1 MMADILVHLRFKK
14 NKHQNQFPM
23 KSKVAIVRCN
33 SYNQQEVNQAIA
45 RGLELL
51 GGVGTF
57 IKAEEKILL
66 KVNLLAGDVPEKCV
80 TTHPAVF
87 RAVAEQFLA
96 AGACLSYGDSPGF
109 GSSGAAA
116 KKAGITDEADE
127 LKLEAAD
134 FKEGREVFFEE
145 GSQNKKFFIANGML
159 DCDGLISLPKMKTHG
174 LERFTGAV
182 KNQFGCVVG
191 MRKGEFH
198 VKLPDATDFARMLVD
213 LNSYIKPRL
222 YIMDGIVAMEGNGPR
237 GGTPRPM
244 NVLLFSTDPIAL
256 DATASRMINLNPLF
270 VPTTLIGSETGA
282 GNYKEEDIEL
292 LGDGLKDFVCMD
304 FNVERS
310 PVKTAKKGRMIQFL
324 NNRLVPKPYIIEE
337 KCTQCGTC
345 VQSCP
350 VEGKAVNWL
359 DGDKTKAPVY
369 DYTKCIKCYCCQEM
383 CPESAI
389 VLKEPLII
397 KVGKLL
403 KFTLFSALLKNS
415 CRTVI

>member
-1 MMADILVHLRFKK
+1 
-14 NKHQNQFPM
+14 M
-23 KSKVAIVRCN
+23 KSKVALVRCN
-33 SYNQQEVNQAIA
+33 SYHQPEVYQAVA
-45 RGLELL
+45 RGLDLL
-51 GGVGTF
+51 GGATSFVKPG
-57 IKAEEKILL
+57 EKLLL

-96 AGACLSYGDSPGF
+96 AGATIRYGDSPGF
-109 GSSGAAA
+109 GSPGAAA
-116 KKAGITDEADE
+116 KKAGIADEADA
-127 LKLEAAD
+127 LNLEAAD

-145 GSQNKKFFIANGML
+145 GSQNKKFYIANAVL
-159 DCDGLISLPKMKTHG
+159 DSDGLISLPKMKTHG

-198 VKLPDATDFARMLVD
+198 VKLPDATDFAKMLVD
-213 LNSYIKPRL
+213 LNRYVKPRL

-256 DATASRMINLNPLF
+256 DATACRMINLNPLF
-270 VPTTLIGSETGA
+270 VPTTLIGAETHA
-282 GNYKEEDIEL
+282 GVYLEEDIEL
-292 LGDGLKDFVCMD
+292 LGDALNDFICMD

-310 PVKTAKKGRMIQFL
+310 AVKTVKKGKMNQFL
-324 NNRLVPKPYIIEE
+324 NNRLVAKPYIQEE
-337 KCTQCGTC
+337 KCNQCGTC

-359 DGDKTKAPVY
+359 NGDKSKPPVY
-369 DYTKCIKCYCCQEM
+369 DYSICIKCYCCQEM

-389 VLKEPLII
+389 YLKEPLII
-397 KVGKLL
+397 KVGKL
-403 KFTLFSALLKNS
+403 F
-415 CRTVI
+415 

>member
-1 MMADILVHLRFKK
+1 
-14 NKHQNQFPM
+14 M
-23 KSKVAIVRCN
+23 KSKVVLVRCN
-33 SYNQQEVNQAIA
+33 SYNQQEVNQAVA

-51 GGVGTF
+51 GGVKTF
-57 IKAEEKILL
+57 VKANEKILL

-87 RAVAEQFLA
+87 RAVAEHFLA
-96 AGACLSYGDSPGF
+96 AGTCLSYGDSPGF
-109 GSSGAAA
+109 GTTGAAA
-116 KKAGITDEADE
+116 KKAGITDVADA
-127 LKLEAAD
+127 LKLQAAD
-134 FKEGREVFFEE
+134 FKEGREVFFKE
-145 GSQNKKFFIANGML
+145 GNQNKKFFIANGVL

-198 VKLPDATDFARMLVD
+198 VKLPDATDFAKMLVD
-213 LNSYIKPRL
+213 LNSYVKPRL

-270 VPTTLIGSETGA
+270 VPTTLVGSETGA
-282 GNYKEEDIEL
+282 GNYKEEDIEIV
-292 LGDGLKDFVCMD
+292 GDALQEFVCMD
-304 FNVERS
+304 FIVERS
-310 PVKTAKKGRMIQFL
+310 PVKTIKKGRMVQFL
-324 NNRLVPKPYIIEE
+324 NNRLVAKPYIMEE
-337 KCTQCGTC
+337 KCNQCGTC

-359 DGDKTKAPVY
+359 NGDKTKPPVY
-369 DYTKCIKCYCCQEM
+369 DYAKCIKCYCCQEM

-389 VLKEPLII
+389 VLKEPMII
-397 KVGKLL
+397 KVGKL
-403 KFTLFSALLKNS
+403 F
-415 CRTVI
+415 

>member
-1 MMADILVHLRFKK
+1 MT
-14 NKHQNQFPM
+14 
-23 KSKVAIVRCN
+23 SKVAVVRCN
-33 SYNQQEVNQAIA
+33 SYDLQEVNEAIS
-45 RGLELL
+45 RGLGLL
-51 GGVGTF
+51 GGAGAF
-57 IKAEEKILL
+57 CKAEEKILL

-87 RAVAEQFLA
+87 RAVAEHFLEV
-96 AGACLSYGDSPGF
+96 GACLSYGDSPGF
-109 GSSGAAA
+109 GTSGSAAR
-116 KKAGITDEADE
+116 KAGITDVAEA

-145 GSQNKKFFIANGML
+145 GSQNKKFFLANGVL

-198 VKLPDATDFARMLVD
+198 VKLPDATDFAKMLVD
-213 LNSYIKPRL
+213 LNSYVKPRL

-237 GGTPRPM
+237 GGTPRAM

-256 DATASRMINLNPLF
+256 DATACRMINLNPLF
-270 VPTTLIGSETGA
+270 VPTTLVGSQTGA
-282 GNYKEEDIEL
+282 GNYTEEDIEL
-292 LGDGLKDFVCMD
+292 VGDPLKDFICMD

-310 PVKTAKKGRMIQFL
+310 AVKTVKKGRMVQFL
-324 NNRLVPKPYIIEE
+324 NNRLVAKPYIQEE

-359 DGDKTKAPVY
+359 NGDKTKAPVY
-369 DYTKCIKCYCCQEM
+369 DYAKCIKCYCCQEM

-397 KVGKLL
+397 KVGKL
-403 KFTLFSALLKNS
+403 F
-415 CRTVI
+415 

>member
-1 MMADILVHLRFKK
+1 MADILVHLRFKK
-14 NKHQNQFPM
+14 IKHQNQFQM

-51 GGVGTF
+51 GGVESF
-57 IKAEEKILL
+57 VKAEEKILL

-116 KKAGITDEADE
+116 KKAGITVEADE
-127 LKLEAAD
+127 LKLELAD
-134 FKEGREVFFEE
+134 FKEGRDVFFEE
-145 GSQNKKFFIANGML
+145 GNQNKKFFIANGVL

-198 VKLPDATDFARMLVD
+198 VKLSDATDFAKMLVD
-213 LNSYIKPRL
+213 LNSYVKPRL
-222 YIMDGIVAMEGNGPR
+222 YIMDGIIAMEGNGPR

-244 NVLLFSTDPIAL
+244 NVILFSTDPIAL
-256 DATASRMINLNPLF
+256 DATACRMINLNPLF
-270 VPTTLIGSETGA
+270 VPTTLVGSETGA
-282 GNYKEEDIEL
+282 GVYKEEEIEL
-292 LGDGLKDFVCMD
+292 VGDALKEFVCMD
-304 FNVERS
+304 FIVERS
-310 PVKTAKKGRMIQFL
+310 VVKTIKKGRMVQFL
-324 NNRLVPKPYIIEE
+324 NNRLVAKPYIMKE
-337 KCTQCGTC
+337 KCNQCGTC

-359 DGDKTKAPVY
+359 NGDKTKPPVY

-389 VLKEPLII
+389 ILKEPLII
-397 KVGKLL
+397 KVGQ
-403 KFTLFSALLKNS
+403 LF
-415 CRTVI
+415 

>member
-1 MMADILVHLRFKK
+1 
-14 NKHQNQFPM
+14 M
-23 KSKVAIVRCN
+23 KSKVALIRCN
-33 SYNQQEVNQAIA
+33 SYDQQEVNQAIS

-51 GGVGTF
+51 GGAGSF
-57 IKAEEKILL
+57 CKAEEKILL

-87 RAVAEQFLA
+87 HAVAECFLA

-109 GSSGAAA
+109 GVSGAAA
-116 KKAGITDEADE
+116 KKAGITDVAEA

-134 FKEGREVFFEE
+134 FKDGRDVFFEE
-145 GSQNKKFFIANGML
+145 GNQNKKFFIANGVL
-159 DCDGLISLPKMKTHG
+159 DCEGLISLPKMKTHG

-198 VKLPDATDFARMLVD
+198 VKLPDATDFAKMLVD
-213 LNSYIKPRL
+213 LNSYVKPRL

-270 VPTTLIGSETGA
+270 VPTTLVGSETGA

-292 LGDGLKDFVCMD
+292 VGDPLKDFICMD

-310 PVKTAKKGRMIQFL
+310 AVKSVKKGRMVQFL
-324 NNRLVPKPYIIEE
+324 NNRLVAKPYILEE
-337 KCTQCGTC
+337 KCNQCGTC

-359 DGDKTKAPVY
+359 EGDKTKPPVY
-369 DYTKCIKCYCCQEM
+369 DYSKCIKCYCCQEM

-389 VLKEPLII
+389 VLKDPLII
-397 KVGKLL
+397 KVGKL
-403 KFTLFSALLKNS
+403 F
-415 CRTVI
+415 